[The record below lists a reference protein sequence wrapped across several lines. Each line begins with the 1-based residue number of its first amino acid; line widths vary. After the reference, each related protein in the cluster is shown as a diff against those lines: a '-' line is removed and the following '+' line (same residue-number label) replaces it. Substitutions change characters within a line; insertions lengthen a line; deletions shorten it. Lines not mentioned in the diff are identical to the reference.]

1 VLFFPYYNQPESKD
15 CGATCLRIISKFYG
29 KNIPLEDL
37 RVLSKTTREGA
48 SLSGLLEAAESLGF
62 KTLGS
67 EVDFTTLKDDAPLP
81 CIVHWNKQ
89 HYVVVYK
96 ISNKKIFIADPAI
109 GKIKYN
115 HEDFYKYWAY
125 EESDSGEKKGIALF
139 FEPTQV
145 FEQNKYTSKKG
156 QTNTFN
162 YINKHFKANK
172 KLVTYLIFALIAE
185 NILAFFFPFFT
196 KNIVDK
202 GIKPKDIN
210 YIYLILI
217 AQLSIF
223 LGQITI
229 GVIRSH
235 ILLHLSTKINIKLIS
250 DFLKKMMK
258 LPISFFDTRLTGD
271 LLQRMNDNYRIQ
283 QFLTGNSLDT
293 LFSILHFIVFG
304 SILFYYNFTIFIAFF
319 LGSLLYIFWLIFF
332 AQKRKILDYK
342 RFAQQSQER
351 SKTLE
356 IVSGMQ
362 EIKINSAENQKTKE
376 WEKIQENLYKTQIEV
391 LKTEQWQSVGSTLIG
406 QLKDIFITFFS
417 ATLVIQNKLTIGE
430 MISIQY
436 IIGQLNVPLSQL
448 IYFVRSFQDT
458 KISIERL
465 NEIHSKNNE
474 DENVQPGTLKIE
486 SNSIHCENI
495 SFSYFGTEKALFENL
510 SLHIPKN
517 KITAIVGTSGSGKTT
532 LIKLLLKFYNPTS
545 GIIWWKNTDLK
556 SIVSKDWRKSIGV
569 VMQDGFI
576 FNDTIA
582 KNITIGYDE
591 IDKERLDY
599 AVKTANLENFIL
611 DLPLQLNTLIGND
624 GHGISGGQKQRIL
637 IARAVYKNPEFIFFD
652 EATSALDAENEKIV
666 HNNLQEFFRGK
677 TVVIVAHRLSTVKN
691 ADNIVVLKNGKIAE
705 QGNHIQL
712 TKSRADYYNLVKN
725 QLELGN

>member
-1 VLFFPYYNQPESKD
+1 MLFFPFYNQPESKD

-29 KNIPLEDL
+29 KSIPLEDL
-37 RVLSKTTREGA
+37 RILSKTTREGA

-67 EVDFTTLKDDAPLP
+67 EIDFLTLKDEAPFP

-96 ISNKKIFIADPAI
+96 ISSKEVHIADPAI
-109 GKIKYN
+109 GKIKYSYR
-115 HEDFYKYWAY
+115 DFYKYWAL
-125 EESDSGEKKGIALF
+125 ESSDNGENKGIALF
-139 FEPTQV
+139 FEPTDA
-145 FEQNKYTSKKG
+145 FYQNKYSK
-156 QTNTFN
+156 NTANNIALRYISRHLKN
-162 YINKHFKANK
+162 YKRHLA
-172 KLVTYLIFALIAE
+172 YLILALVAE

-202 GIKPKDIN
+202 GIEPRNID

-223 LGQITI
+223 LGQITL

-235 ILLHLSTKINIKLIS
+235 VLLHLSTKINVRLIS
-250 DFLKKMMK
+250 DFLRKLMK

-283 QFLTGNSLDT
+283 QFMTGNSLDT
-293 LFSILHFIVFG
+293 LFSVLHFIVFG
-304 SILFYYNFTIFIAFF
+304 SILMYYNFIIFTAFF
-319 LGSLLYIFWLIFF
+319 AGSLLYIFWLLFF
-332 AQKRKILDYK
+332 SQKRKILDYK
-342 RFAQQSQER
+342 RFAHQSQER

-376 WEKIQENLYKTQIEV
+376 WEDIQEKLYKTQVEV

-436 IIGQLNVPLSQL
+436 IVGQLNVPLSQL
-448 IYFVRSFQDT
+448 ITFVRSVQDT
-458 KISIERL
+458 RISVERL

-474 DENVQPGTLKIE
+474 DGDVKKDTVKIE
-486 SNSIHCENI
+486 SNSIKCENI
-495 SFSYFGTEKALFENL
+495 SFTYFGTEKSIFENL
-510 SLHIPKN
+510 SLQIPKN

-545 GIIWWKNTDLK
+545 GVIWWNNMDIKNII
-556 SIVSKDWRKSIGV
+556 SEDWRKSIGV

-576 FNDTIA
+576 FNDTIG
-582 KNITIGYDE
+582 KNITIGSDVL
-591 IDKERLDY
+591 DKKRLDF
-599 AVKTANLENFIL
+599 AVKTANLQSFIA

-624 GHGISGGQKQRIL
+624 GNGISGGQKQRIL

-666 HNNLQEFFRGK
+666 HNNLQEFFKGK

-691 ADNIVVLKNGKIAE
+691 ADNIVVLKKGEIAE
-705 QGNHIQL
+705 QGNHFDL
-712 TKSRADYYNLVKN
+712 VSKRSYYYNLVKN